1 MSEGRKLEDD
11 EAVIH
16 GKQEAQI
23 LGCDFL
29 LLKIPE
35 YSSNPKMSRDPNM
48 NLGYWRE
55 WFEEKNE
62 GKEEIE

>member
-23 LGCDFL
+23 LGCDFFWKFPSHPTKGVPGENESYMDVL
-29 LLKIPE
+29 AEKCQYADIKSKIF
-35 YSSNPKMSRDPNM
+35 S
-48 NLGYWRE
+48 
-55 WFEEKNE
+55 
-62 GKEEIE
+62 